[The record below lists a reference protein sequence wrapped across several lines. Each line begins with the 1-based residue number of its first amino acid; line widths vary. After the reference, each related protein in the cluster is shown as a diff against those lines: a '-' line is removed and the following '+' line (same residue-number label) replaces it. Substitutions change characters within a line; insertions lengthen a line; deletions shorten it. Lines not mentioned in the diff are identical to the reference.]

1 MKSNFI
7 TVQVVIEALIPH
19 VWDCFT
25 QPKHI
30 TEWNFASPDWCCPS
44 AENDL
49 HVGGKMNWR
58 MEAKDGS
65 FGFDFWGTY
74 TKVEN
79 KKRLELT
86 LGDNRKM
93 QVVFEEIEGK
103 TIVIEKFEPESEN
116 PIEMQEAG
124 WQEIL
129 NNFKL
134 HAEK

>member
-7 TVQVVIEALIPH
+7 TVQVEIEALIPH

-49 HVGGKMNWR
+49 REGGKMDWR

-79 KKRLELT
+79 EKCLELT
-86 LGDNRKM
+86 LGENRKM
-93 QVVFEEIEGK
+93 QVIFEEKEGK
-103 TIVIEKFEPESEN
+103 TMVMEKFEPESEN
-116 PIEMQEAG
+116 PIEMQQGG
-124 WQEIL
+124 WQAIL
-129 NNFKL
+129 NSFKL
-134 HAEK
+134 HAER